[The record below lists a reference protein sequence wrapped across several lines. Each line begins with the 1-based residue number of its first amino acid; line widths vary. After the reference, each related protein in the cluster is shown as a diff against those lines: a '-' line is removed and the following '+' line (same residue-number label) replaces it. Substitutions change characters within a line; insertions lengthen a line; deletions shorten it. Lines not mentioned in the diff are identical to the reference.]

1 MWIFPNFVYG
11 PISFV
16 EFEMEKVLFFNMLEI
31 TWGIHLRFL
40 KLCLVFTLQFFPLK
54 TFLEVV
60 SGSGLRFIE
69 LILVKIF
76 QQGISLLGSP
86 GRPLRVFLI
95 FNFLPALT
103 KRYRIQK

>member
-1 MWIFPNFVYG
+1 MGHSFTIF
-11 PISFV
+11 
-16 EFEMEKVLFFNMLEI
+16 ETLFGLH
-31 TWGIHLRFL
+31 TT
-40 KLCLVFTLQFFPLK
+40 VFFPLK

-86 GRPLRVFLI
+86 GRPLSVFLI

-103 KRYRIQK
+103 KRYRVQK